1 MSASLINDFADSRK
15 QARIFKQRL
24 PDLNAVL
31 IELTRFPHQPCRMGE
46 SSNGNR
52 SVIRC
57 HTAKLMICDECG
69 MCTQISSS

>member
-31 IELTRFPHQPCRMGE
+31 IELTRFPHTRRYSLVTLP
-46 SSNGNR
+46 
-52 SVIRC
+52 
-57 HTAKLMICDECG
+57 
-69 MCTQISSS
+69 ISS